1 MAADS
6 IMGLFQ
12 DPQQY
17 QQQMLQQQMK
27 QNYEIAQLTPEQQVT
42 GGLRTAGYQLGGGIG
57 GLMGA
62 EDPQMKLMTMR
73 NQIIRSIDRNDPKSL
88 AEGAQALNQAGDSQG
103 AQALFQAAQARAK
116 DLLEAEVKQSQ
127 ITKNMREG
135 NAATLTAEQRNAA
148 ALADSSGA
156 QRGTQ
161 EWTDAY
167 KSGLERLTT
176 KDTTGNSE
184 FERTLKGLNLTPE
197 QEKAF
202 KTQRLNALL
211 NNDSSGIKAI
221 TAQLASLQLQ
231 TQQFKFDEEKKRTA
245 AEKQTAITKLAT
257 VENDIDESLTT
268 AAKALKL
275 APNSFL
281 GAAGQEVG
289 GVIPWTDQRALK
301 NLVSSLNSD
310 KAIGTLQ
317 ELKTQSK
324 TGATGFGALNTKELQ
339 LILDKTRALDPAD
352 KMFRENLT
360 TVMNGWQKL
369 KTQSAASRENLL
381 GTAQQTPP
389 ALVKNP
395 EAWIKKNLESN
406 TGYNRDYVIR
416 QGIEAGRL
424 PKDYK

>member
-1 MAADS
+1 MAQDS
-6 IMGLFQ
+6 MMAGLFST
-12 DPQQY
+12 PEQY
-17 QQQMLQQQMK
+17 QQAQLAQQQDMAMRM
-27 QNYEIAQLTPEQQVT
+27 AQLTPEQRASAGMQV
-42 GGLRTAGYQLGGGIG
+42 AGYQIGGGIG
-57 GLMGA
+57 NALGA
-62 EDPQMKLMTMR
+62 QDPQLKLQSMR
-73 NQIIRSIDRNDPKSL
+73 QQVLQGLDRTDPNSL
-88 AEGAQALNQAGDSQG
+88 IQGVRQLMQMGDTRGANELQTLAQETAL
-103 AQALFQAAQARAK
+103 
-116 DLLEAEVKQSQ
+116 KQSQ
-127 ITKNMREG
+127 VTKNLREG
-135 NAATLTAEQRNAA
+135 NAAMLTPEQRNAS

-161 EWTDAY
+161 EWTDSY

-184 FERTLKGLNLTPE
+184 FERTLKSLNLTPE
-197 QEKAF
+197 QERAF
-202 KTQRLNALL
+202 KTQRINALL
-211 NNDSSGIKAI
+211 NNDSTGIKAI

-231 TQQFKFDEEKKRTA
+231 TQQFKFDEEKKKSA
-245 AEKQTAITKLAT
+245 AEKQMAITKLAT

-360 TVMNGWQKL
+360 TVMNGWTKL
-369 KTQSAASRENLL
+369 RTQSAASRENLM

-389 ALVKNP
+389 AFVPNP
-395 EAWIKKNLESN
+395 EAWIKKNIEGN
-406 TGYNRDYVIR
+406 KGYSRDYVIR

>member
-1 MAADS
+1 MAKDNMMA
-6 IMGLFQ
+6 GLFST
-12 DPQQY
+12 PEQY
-17 QQQMLQQQMK
+17 QQQQNMLALSRAS
-27 QNYEIAQLTPEQQVT
+27 ELAQLTPEQRANT
-42 GGLRTAGYQLGGGIG
+42 AMGYAGY
-57 GLMGA
+57 MGA
-62 EDPQMKLMTMR
+62 GALGQALGAQDPQLKLQSMR
-73 NQIIRSIDRNDPKSL
+73 QQILQGTDQTDPNSL
-88 AEGAQALNQAGDSQG
+88 AQAAQALNQAGDTAG
-103 AQALFQAAQARAK
+103 ARQLAQLAQEAAL
-116 DLLEAEVKQSQ
+116 KQSQ

-135 NAATLTAEQRNAA
+135 RAASNKVVEADGRQVLVNTVSGEKIADIGAA
-148 ALADSSGA
+148 P
-156 QRGTQ
+156 
-161 EWTDAY
+161 
-167 KSGLERLTT
+167 T

-197 QEKAF
+197 QERAF

-231 TQQFKFDEEKKRTA
+231 TQQFKFDEEKKKSA
-245 AEKQTAITKLAT
+245 AERQTAITKLAT

-268 AAKALKL
+268 AAKAIKL

-369 KTQSAASRENLL
+369 KTQSAASRENLM
-381 GTAQQTPP
+381 GAVQQTPP
-389 ALVKNP
+389 ALAPNP
-395 EAWIKKNLESN
+395 EAWIKKNLEGN
-406 TGYNRDYVIR
+406 KGYSRDYVIR